1 MLSEER
7 IKSVLVP
14 LPCPFC
20 GSEPFVEE
28 VSHNSVK
35 KDSWMILGCKNPKC
49 QIVLSGD
56 FSSRD
61 KAIKAWNTR
70 TGLTAQEIV
79 KLIEEEAALH
89 VGNVQ
94 NNGKRDSGV
103 YEQGIGMEKI
113 VMLIKANMQG

>member
-7 IKSVLVP
+7 I
-14 LPCPFC
+14 
-20 GSEPFVEE
+20 EYY
-28 VSHNSVK
+28 
-35 KDSWMILGCKNPKC
+35 D
-49 QIVLSGD
+49 
-56 FSSRD
+56 D
-61 KAIKAWNTR
+61 KLCTGNMRPRYAIKEISTE
-70 TGLTAQEIV
+70 TAQEII

-113 VMLIKANMQG
+113 VMLIKAKMQG